1 MQRKMKIAFITQ
13 PFDEV
18 LPPNHNSI
26 GILIYES
33 ARRLARS
40 CEVTVYIK
48 GGWFRKKETCE
59 QGVRYQ
65 RIPVGLDKALQ
76 RLLACFSRFFNAKRP
91 PYASKLYYRGYISRI
106 GSILRVQQC
115 DIVHIINFSQFVPV
129 IRAFNP
135 RIRIVLH
142 MHCEWL
148 TQLDRAIIERRLS
161 KADLIIGCSDYITQK
176 IRHNFPR
183 FSGCCETV
191 HNGVDSDRF
200 VPRNDHNKA
209 EKSDAKRLL
218 FVGRVSPEKGVHV
231 LLNAFQR
238 VVQRYPQAHLEIVG
252 PKKQLPFEYLVALSN
267 DDKVAE
273 LASFYGGSSPYN
285 YAHHLQDMLGSLNIA
300 RQVTFAGV
308 VPNLQLLHY
317 YRNADIFIFPSV
329 WEEPFGMPPLEAMSV
344 EVPVVATR
352 SGGIVETVENGKTG
366 LLVERNDVHALA
378 EAILRLLSNE
388 DLRQSMGKSG
398 RKRVVE
404 FFSFEQMVENFLRHY
419 KNLCAGFPP

>member
-1 MQRKMKIAFITQ
+1 MKIAFVSQ

-26 GILIYES
+26 GILLYEV

-59 QGVRYQ
+59 EGVCYQ
-65 RIPVGLDKALQ
+65 RIPVGIDKILQ
-76 RLLACFSRFFNAKRP
+76 RLLAIFSRFFNAKRP
-91 PYASKLYYRGYISRI
+91 LYASQFYYRGYIARI
-106 GSILRVQQC
+106 GRNLRAQHC

-135 RIRIVLH
+135 GIKIILH

-148 TQLDRAIIERRLS
+148 TQLDHSIIERRLG
-161 KADLIIGCSDYITQK
+161 KTDLIIGCSDYITQK

-191 HNGVDSDRF
+191 HNGVDSDHF
-200 VPRNDHNKA
+200 VRRNDNNTGKGNG
-209 EKSDAKRLL
+209 AKRLL

-231 LLNAFQR
+231 LLKAFQR
-238 VVQRYPQAHLEIVG
+238 VVQRYPQAHLEIAG
-252 PKKQLPFEYLVALSN
+252 PKKQLPFEYLVALS
-267 DDKVAE
+267 DDAAVTE
-273 LASFYGGSSPYN
+273 LAAFYGSGSPYG
-285 YAHHLQDMLGSLNIA
+285 YSYRLRDMLGLLNIA
-300 RQVTFAGV
+300 NRVTFSGV
-308 VPNLQLLHY
+308 IPNSQLLSQ
-317 YRNADIFIFPSV
+317 YRNADVFIFPSV
-329 WEEPFGMPPLEAMSV
+329 WEEPFGLPPLEAMSV

-352 SGGIVETVENGKTG
+352 SGGIVETVENGRTG
-366 LLVERNDVHALA
+366 ILVERNNECALA
-378 EAILRLLSNE
+378 EAILRILSDE

-404 FFSFEQMVENFLRHY
+404 FFSLERMVERLLHLY
-419 KNLCAGFPP
+419 KNLCAVSIS